1 MVDGVGYNV
10 ERAGVGPALVLLHGF
25 TGSAATW
32 APFVPAFAREFD
44 TLAID
49 LPGHGATDAPGDPAR
64 YTLERTVEDLVAILD
79 RLGIER
85 AAWLGYSMGGRVALA
100 TAVMVPSRV
109 AALVLEGASP
119 GIADPGE
126 RAARARDDEALA
138 GFIER
143 EGMAAFV
150 ERWEALP
157 LFASQARLLEE
168 IRAAQRRQRL
178 ANDPR
183 GLANSLRGVGQGAQ
197 PPLHDR
203 LGEVGVPALLLAG
216 AEDAKF
222 RRLAQEMAVAM
233 PMAQV
238 AVIPDAGHAAHLEQ
252 PAAFERMVLRFLRS
266 LDLDSGAREQ
276 ARTQDCA
283 AARMP

>member
-10 ERAGVGPALVLLHGF
+10 ERAGAGPALVLLHGF
-25 TGSAATW
+25 TGSAASW
-32 APFVPAFAREFD
+32 APFVPAFARELD
-44 TLAID
+44 TVAID

-64 YTLERTVEDLVAILD
+64 YSLERTVEDLVAILD

-85 AAWLGYSMGGRVALA
+85 AAWLGYSMGGRGALGS
-100 TAVMVPSRV
+100 AVMAPSRV

-138 GFIER
+138 EFVEH
-143 EGMAAFV
+143 EGVAAFV

-157 LFASQARLLEE
+157 LFASQRRLPQE

-183 GLANSLRGVGQGAQ
+183 GLANSLRGMGQGAQ

-203 LGEVGVPALLLAG
+203 LGEVGVPVLLLAG

-252 PAAFERMVLRFLRS
+252 PAAFERAVLRFLQS
-266 LDLDSGAREQ
+266 LELPGTSLAGLERGVG
-276 ARTQDCA
+276 T
-283 AARMP
+283 

>member
-10 ERAGVGPALVLLHGF
+10 ERAGEGPALVLLHGF

-32 APFVPAFAREFD
+32 APFVPAFAREFE
-44 TLAID
+44 TVAID
-49 LPGHGATDAPGDPAR
+49 LPGHGATDASGDLAR
-64 YTLERTVEDLVAILD
+64 YSMERTVEDLVAILD

-85 AAWLGYSMGGRVALA
+85 AAWLGYSMGGRVALG
-100 TAVMVPSRV
+100 TAVMAPSRV

-138 GFIER
+138 EFVEH
-143 EGMAAFV
+143 EGVAAFV

-157 LFASQARLLEE
+157 LFASQRRLPQE

-183 GLANSLRGVGQGAQ
+183 GLANSLRGMGQGAQ

-203 LGEVGVPALLLAG
+203 LGEVGVPVILLAG

-252 PAAFERMVLRFLRS
+252 PAAFERAVLRFLQS
-266 LDLDSGAREQ
+266 LELPGTSLAGLERGVG
-276 ARTQDCA
+276 T
-283 AARMP
+283 